1 MLSFETTCAFFV
13 ASLLMAMTP
22 GPDVIIVLT
31 QSSLYGM
38 RAGVLTTLGLMTG
51 LLGHTLAVALG
62 VAVLF
67 QTSEAAF
74 TALKFLGAAY
84 LLYLAWQSFRSGVFR
99 AFLTQSLFPGYGTLY
114 RRGFLSNI
122 TNPKVTLFFLA
133 FLPQFAD
140 PARGGLTA
148 QIIALGALFQLA
160 TLLVFGC
167 VSLQQFRQGAAVP
180 EPCRRLRFHRAGGHA
195 ACLFPLIAPPIL
207 PPYTPTAFRK
217 GRYPFRYKD
226 PFHGGPPGNF
236 PVPAKRREASSC
248 CEDCL
253 PP

>member
-99 AFLTQSLFPGYGTLY
+99 ASLTQSLFPGYGTLY

-133 FLPQFAD
+133 FLPQFCA
-140 PARGGLTA
+140 PERGSVALQVMELGLLFMLAAFIVFTA
-148 QIIALGALFQLA
+148 VSALGGRLA
-160 TLLVFGC
+160 HWFNSSPRGQMLMHRVAGLVFVALAGMLIFSC
-167 VSLQQFRQGAAVP
+167 VA
-180 EPCRRLRFHRAGGHA
+180 
-195 ACLFPLIAPPIL
+195 
-207 PPYTPTAFRK
+207 
-217 GRYPFRYKD
+217 
-226 PFHGGPPGNF
+226 
-236 PVPAKRREASSC
+236 
-248 CEDCL
+248 
-253 PP
+253 

>member
-84 LLYLAWQSFRSGVFR
+84 LLYLAWQSFRSGCSGPSSH
-99 AFLTQSLFPGYGTLY
+99 SLCSPDT
-114 RRGFLSNI
+114 
-122 TNPKVTLFFLA
+122 
-133 FLPQFAD
+133 
-140 PARGGLTA
+140 ARSIGGGSSPT
-148 QIIALGALFQLA
+148 
-160 TLLVFGC
+160 
-167 VSLQQFRQGAAVP
+167 SP
-180 EPCRRLRFHRAGGHA
+180 
-195 ACLFPLIAPPIL
+195 
-207 PPYTPTAFRK
+207 TPR
-217 GRYPFRYKD
+217 
-226 PFHGGPPGNF
+226 
-236 PVPAKRREASSC
+236 
-248 CEDCL
+248 
-253 PP
+253 